1 MLDQQKRRLRK
12 VVLLHTFMFI
22 CAHFYLARPQANHPH
37 VTCGPPSR
45 YSTKQLSTS
54 HNTQQKCPHTVGWE
68 NVAPTPID
76 DFGSTPLPHSSFD
89 RTFVHTHPCPH
100 LHTNNHRPEITH
112 KEAGGM
118 SNAHPA
124 RCAPSGTHAPQGF
137 IVISGY
143 DAWQPRETGPQSR
156 RFQPGHPGQPHRY
169 QSWPAAE
176 RAKG

>member
-1 MLDQQKRRLRK
+1 MIRLNFLHSRSNALDQQKRRLWK

-22 CAHFYLARPQANHPH
+22 RAHFYLARPQANHPH

-45 YSTKQLSTS
+45 YSTKRLSTS
-54 HNTQQKCPHTVGWE
+54 HNTQQKCPRTVGGE

-89 RTFVHTHPCPH
+89 RTFVRTHPCPH

-124 RCAPSGTHAPQGF
+124 HFFVRAFLAADH
-137 IVISGY
+137 
-143 DAWQPRETGPQSR
+143 
-156 RFQPGHPGQPHRY
+156 
-169 QSWPAAE
+169 SWGGSEGE
-176 RAKG
+176 RADQGPVKRLLVAYRVVVAA